1 MSIFQRFPG
10 KNLTMRPD
18 AGIVCLVPMA
28 SIYTCILDEGEAEKL
43 RAVLA
48 EGNYTERKIAYADFA
63 FARPGLSV
71 AYYAK
76 RGKLV
81 VQGAGTGEFLEFTL
95 GPRVLGRDVSAREND
110 FVAGACAACD
120 RTPHFGIDESGKGDY
135 FGPLVIAGV
144 YTEGDAAAKLTE
156 FGVCDS
162 KLIKS
167 AASIDRLA
175 AGIVR
180 TPGVAHEVVCI
191 GPERY
196 NAMYADMG
204 NLNRLL
210 AWGHARVIASL
221 HEQVPGCP
229 RALSDQ
235 FANPWVLKRA
245 LGERKIPIR
254 LEQKPRAESDV
265 AVAVASILARS
276 RFVGWMKDAE
286 VKAGCPL
293 PLGAGPHVTR
303 AARDFVARHGAE
315 MLGAVAKLHFKT
327 TKQVLGTRDSA
338 D

>member
-1 MSIFQRFPG
+1 
-10 KNLTMRPD
+10 
-18 AGIVCLVPMA
+18 MA
-28 SIYTCILDEGEAEKL
+28 SIYTCILDEDEAARL
-43 RAVLA
+43 RAILA
-48 EGNYTERKIAYADFA
+48 EGNYAERQIAYADFA
-63 FARPGLSV
+63 YARPGLSV
-71 AYYAK
+71 AYYAR

-81 VQGAGTGEFLEFTL
+81 VQGAGTEEFLEFTL
-95 GPRVLGRDVSAREND
+95 GPRVLGRAVGAKEGE
-110 FVAGACAACD
+110 FVAGACSACD

-144 YTEGDAAAKLTE
+144 YTEGDVAAKLAE
-156 FGVCDS
+156 LGVCDS

-167 AASIDRLA
+167 AATIDRLA
-175 AGIVR
+175 AAIAR

-235 FANPWVLKRA
+235 FANPWVLRRA
-245 LGERKIPIR
+245 LGARKIPIT
-254 LEQKPRAESDV
+254 LEQRPRAESDV
-265 AVAVASILARS
+265 AVAAASILARS
-276 RFVGWMKDAE
+276 RFVRWMKEAE

-303 AARDFVARHGAE
+303 AARDFVAQHDAG

-327 TKQVLGTRDSA
+327 TKQVLGTTEA

>member
-1 MSIFQRFPG
+1 
-10 KNLTMRPD
+10 
-18 AGIVCLVPMA
+18 MA
-28 SIYTCILDEGEAEKL
+28 SIYTCVLDEDEASKL
-43 RAVLA
+43 RALLA
-48 EGNYTERKIAYADFA
+48 EGNYEERSIAYADFA

-81 VQGAGTGEFLEFTL
+81 VQGQGTDEFLEFVL
-95 GPRVLGRDVSAREND
+95 GPRVLGRDICAREGD
-110 FVAGACAACD
+110 FVAGACSSCD
-120 RTPHFGIDESGKGDY
+120 RSPHFGIDESGKGDY
-135 FGPLVIAGV
+135 FGPLVIAGM
-144 YTEGDAAAKLTE
+144 YTEGETAAKLADL
-156 FGVCDS
+156 GVCDS

-180 TPGVAHEVVCI
+180 TPGVAWEVVCI

-196 NAMYADMG
+196 NAMYADMK

-221 HEQVPGCP
+221 HEKVPDCP

-235 FANPWVLKRA
+235 FANPWVLRRA
-245 LGERKIPIR
+245 LGAREIPIK
-254 LEQKPRAESDV
+254 LEQKTKAESDV
-265 AVAVASILARS
+265 AVAAASILARS
-276 RFVGWMKDAE
+276 RFVRWMKEAE
-286 VKAGCPL
+286 AQACCRL

-303 AARDFVARHGAE
+303 AARDFVAKHGVA

-327 TKQVLGTRDSA
+327 TQQVLNA
-338 D
+338 